1 MLMEDDAWQPAINDL
16 NLNVVPILIQEGKA
30 IGDAARAG
38 NVNATQIIDYYTM
51 LSRSFDPMTFEL
63 LKEALK
69 RYHGEA

>member
-1 MLMEDDAWQPAINDL
+1 MLMEEDGWQSAINDL
-16 NLNVVPILIQEGKA
+16 NHNVVPILMQEGKA
-30 IGDAARAG
+30 IGDAAREG

-69 RYHGEA
+69 RYHGEV